1 MSQIERKSILQ
12 QPLGYAI
19 KILTGMVFLTVI
31 ALAFTTAK
39 PVPGYGDEFRIFYFH
54 VPCAI
59 ICFMAFFINLVY
71 SIKYLR
77 HKNYQDDIRAA
88 SAAEI
93 GIVFGILATLTGA
106 IFAKVTWGTYWNWD
120 IRQTSIVVLLAVYG
134 AYFAMRGAVEPE
146 ERKAAFSGVYS
157 CLAFVAVP
165 TFGFIIPRL
174 YKSLHPGDTIV
185 AQGKIAMGGMVAL
198 IFFGAVL
205 GFGLLFWWLFN
216 LRWRSIYLEHKSLEQ
231 GYE

>member
-1 MSQIERKSILQ
+1 M
-12 QPLGYAI
+12 AI
-19 KILTGMVFLTVI
+19 KIITGVI
-31 ALAFTTAK
+31 FVIVILLAFLTAK
-39 PVPGYGDEFRIFYFH
+39 PVRGYGDEFRIFYFH

-59 ICFMAFFINLVY
+59 ISFWAFAVNLIY

-77 HKNYQDDIRAA
+77 HKRYQDDLKAA
-88 SAAEI
+88 SAAEL

-146 ERKAAFSGVYS
+146 ERKAAFSAVYS

-174 YKSLHPGDTIV
+174 YKSLHPSDTIV
-185 AQGKIAMGGMVAL
+185 SGGKMALGGIVAV

-216 LRWRSIYLEHKSLEQ
+216 LRWRSIYLEHKSLER